1 MIDQTVIQDIKVQSL
16 VIWETLTKSI
26 PYKVTEITLDY
37 SETIGIVVSL
47 NLDGLSVDIY
57 VDEEGFHTCQRK
69 YNLEYRNNKWIDKDI
84 DD

>member
-37 SETIGIVVSL
+37 SETIDLIISSNLNGIVI
-47 NLDGLSVDIY
+47 GIY
-57 VDEEGFHTCQRK
+57 VDEEGSHPCIATTH
-69 YNLEYRNNKWIDKDI
+69 LEYRDNEWIDENE
-84 DD
+84 

>member
-47 NLDGLSVDIY
+47 NLDGL
-57 VDEEGFHTCQRK
+57 
-69 YNLEYRNNKWIDKDI
+69 
-84 DD
+84 